1 MRILFVGDVV
11 AQAGRR
17 VLKDGLRA
25 LRKSHSPDLIVVNGE
40 NSARGHGLTPQC
52 SDQIFSAGADV
63 ITSGNHVWD
72 RREVLAL
79 LERDPRVLRPANYPD
94 PAPGSGVH
102 LVEHPAAG
110 PVAIVNLMGRLF
122 MADVDDPFRA
132 VDEILGEL
140 EGRARLVLIDFHAE
154 ATSEKIAFGW
164 HVDGRVTAVVG
175 THTHVATADER
186 VLPGGTAYI
195 TDVGMTGPYD
205 SVIGVDKEAV
215 LQRFRT
221 QRPVRFT
228 PAEDDVRLCAV
239 LIDADPETGR
249 AISIKRI
256 DWRPPVGA

>member
-11 AQAGRR
+11 AEAGRR
-17 VLKDGLRA
+17 VLKEGLRV
-25 LRKSHSPDLIVVNGE
+25 LRESLRPDVIVANGE

-52 SDQIFSAGADV
+52 ADRIFAAGADV

-72 RREVLAL
+72 RREVQRL
-79 LERDPRVLRPANYPD
+79 LDDDPRVLRPANYPD
-94 PAPGSGVH
+94 PAPGGGVYVLDH
-102 LVEHPAAG
+102 AAAG
-110 PVAIVNLMGRLF
+110 PLAVINLMGRLF

-132 VDEILGEL
+132 IDEILDEID
-140 EGRARLVLIDFHAE
+140 GRARLVLVDFHAE

-205 SVIGVDKEAV
+205 SVIGVDKQAV
-215 LQRFRT
+215 IERFRT

-228 PAEDDVRLCAV
+228 PAEGDARLCGV
-239 LIDADPETGR
+239 LIVADPETGR
-249 AISIKRI
+249 AASIERVQ
-256 DWRPPVGA
+256 WPSRESS

>member
-1 MRILFVGDVV
+1 MQILFVGDVV

-25 LRKSHSPDLIVVNGE
+25 LRRTHSPDLIVVNGE

-52 SDQIFSAGADV
+52 SDHIFRAGADV
-63 ITSGNHVWD
+63 ITSGNHIWD
-72 RREVLAL
+72 RREVIGL

-102 LVEHPAAG
+102 LVEHPAFGQIA
-110 PVAIVNLMGRLF
+110 VINLMGRLF
-122 MADVDDPFRA
+122 MADIDDPFRA
-132 VDEILGEL
+132 IDDILDEL
-140 EGRARLVLIDFHAE
+140 RDHARLILIDFHAE

-175 THTHVATADER
+175 THTHIQTADER

-205 SVIGVDKEAV
+205 SVIGVEKTAV
-215 LQRFRT
+215 LERFRT

-228 PAEDDVRLCAV
+228 PAEGDPRLCGV
-239 LIDADPETGR
+239 LIDADPETGH
-249 AISIKRI
+249 ANSIERI
-256 DWRPPVGA
+256 VWRPQATE